1 MLLAA
6 TTFSFPES
14 AFPPLALGFFGLGTG
29 YLIFGPQELFGFPK
43 RDASVDRTTGLWGV
57 WMPGFMQFLTGMM
70 LWIGLVWFNSFRA
83 APFYMAALAFT
94 AYGVHWFAIGGA
106 RFLGA
111 DPRPNGFM
119 SIAFTV
125 ISLLG
130 AVVFFHAADVPVGI
144 LFVLLT
150 LIYIADFFASL
161 RLGVRPSP
169 SGRVAPEGAEAEPG
183 ETTRVNLG
191 ERALGALH
199 LLTGLWL
206 MYLTW
211 AATLTFADV
220 IKVPV

>member
-29 YLIFGPQELFGFPK
+29 YLIYGPQELFGFPK
-43 RDASVDRTTGLWGV
+43 KEAAVDRTTGLWGI
-57 WMPGFMQFLTGMM
+57 WMPGFMQFLTGIM
-70 LWIGLVWFNSFRA
+70 LFVGMVWFNSFRA
-83 APFYMAALAFT
+83 APLYMAALAFT

-119 SIAFTV
+119 SIAFTL

-130 AVVFFHAADVPVGI
+130 IVVFFKTNDIGVGL
-144 LFVLLT
+144 LFVGLT
-150 LIYIADFFASL
+150 LIYISDFFASL
-161 RLGVRPSP
+161 RLFIRPWPRSLP
-169 SGRVAPEGAEAEPG
+169 YPGRAEGGGEAAPM
-183 ETTRVNLG
+183 NLG
-191 ERALGALH
+191 ERALGFFH
-199 LLTGLWL
+199 LITGIWL

-211 AATLTFADV
+211 AAALTFAAG
-220 IKVPV
+220 IKVPF